1 MAVPLRAR
9 RRKVILLKSVPGGT
23 FHLLAVRRVDDTGG
37 KGAQKIGVRAEL
49 IFVNDEILG
58 RELVRKAYLK

>member
-1 MAVPLRAR
+1 MW
-9 RRKVILLKSVPGGT
+9 PGGT

-37 KGAQKIGVRAEL
+37 KGGAKKMGVRAEL